1 MKSIMIENTVE
12 GRAEI
17 KIIRKLFKG
26 SKYQVIVK
34 GRHANRRAAFEAIG
48 LTYRPLSKTDV
59 PIKIAQRYA
68 VYIKNKKT
76 GEHLDNENMVFE
88 REQKYKLEREN
99 YELRTTICDLERKI
113 QSYVNLIGE
122 IKTLIN

>member
-1 MKSIMIENTVE
+1 MKSIIIENNVE
-12 GRAEI
+12 GLAEL

-26 SKYQVIVK
+26 SKYEVIVK

-76 GEHLDNENMVFE
+76 REHLDNENMAFE
-88 REQKYKLEREN
+88 RDQKHKLEREN
-99 YELRTTICDLERKI
+99 FELRTTICDLERKV
-113 QSYVNLIGE
+113 QSYVNLICDV
-122 IKTLIN
+122 KKLID